1 MQDIKELDSRGTPG
15 GFIASNVFEKA
26 AEARGKAIGFHPHKV
41 FVDHPIQDRT
51 DEELEKLAD
60 DFFEQVMGL
69 IVEN

>member
-15 GFIASNVFEKA
+15 GFIASNVFINA
-26 AEARGKAIGFHPHKV
+26 AEARGNAIGFHPHKV

-51 DEELEKLAD
+51 DEELEALAD
-60 DFFEQVMGL
+60 DFFEEVMGL